1 MYVGEKKPVVLV
13 DGWDVHFFKDLNN
26 LVSEI
31 IFNSIANC
39 NCKKVFVSLKW
50 YCASESGLEF
60 GSYISFIVL
69 NCTFVQQ

>member
-26 LVSEI
+26 LVSDI

-39 NCKKVFVSLKW
+39 IF
-50 YCASESGLEF
+50 
-60 GSYISFIVL
+60 
-69 NCTFVQQ
+69 